1 MSIPLNKAIY
11 KIYHNPN
18 GKTTPKS
25 TTSKTNNSNTAA
37 KKSTKPVVTAT
48 ATNNSVKLKWKAVDG
63 AEKYAI
69 YKMVNGKAKLLTETT
84 KKSVNIK
91 KLKSDTEYQYIV
103 SAYVNGKWTT
113 KKTSDIVTI
122 RTEK

>member
-1 MSIPLNKAIY
+1 MTLIINAEGFKVYKNPYAKAT
-11 KIYHNPN
+11 KHERPN
-18 GKTTPKS
+18 TS
-25 TTSKTNNSNTAA
+25 TQ
-37 KKSTKPVVTAT
+37 KSTKPVVTAT

-103 SAYVNGKWTT
+103 SAYINGKWTT